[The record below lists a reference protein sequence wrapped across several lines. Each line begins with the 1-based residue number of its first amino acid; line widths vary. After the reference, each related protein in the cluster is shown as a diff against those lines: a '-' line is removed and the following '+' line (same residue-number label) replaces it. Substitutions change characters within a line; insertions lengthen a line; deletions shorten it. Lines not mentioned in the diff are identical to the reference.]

1 MQTDEEEAISPMA
14 TRVTMEAE
22 ASSSPLET
30 RSESSEPHHHQQHVS
45 SESKSLD
52 LAPTHV
58 SSSTYTPLRV
68 ALLSTIFLTL
78 ISVTAMEVIHAT
90 SKGQNIWGDFRQ
102 SNPAW
107 CEAEGADRTNFL
119 IEPWNCRSDYTYVA
133 WGYFL
138 LSIGVSDIIT
148 KRSLHHMAL
157 LLVGPIPPETEHLI
171 NPMMRYPH
179 ITIGNGIV
187 NLLHGIGSFWFHAC
201 ECTTAGRWDV
211 AGMLAVM
218 SLPLFYTVV
227 QALPYAWYVTH
238 RLKCFG
244 ISTLVPLGQLMVW
257 MAVLLN
263 GAGNSSERVKGMMST
278 NLVFIGLMLVG
289 RLLQKKRNKAVDA
302 VDEGNHGRLLYHE
315 QNGFLVFS
323 ALPLFFLGFI
333 CWNMDKNG
341 TWCNPRSWWQ
351 GHAIWHLFTCMALIV
366 LYYFYRL
373 ERIVR
378 VVQP

>member
-1 MQTDEEEAISPMA
+1 
-14 TRVTMEAE
+14 
-22 ASSSPLET
+22 
-30 RSESSEPHHHQQHVS
+30 
-45 SESKSLD
+45 
-52 LAPTHV
+52 
-58 SSSTYTPLRV
+58 
-68 ALLSTIFLTL
+68 
-78 ISVTAMEVIHAT
+78 
-90 SKGQNIWGDFRQ
+90 
-102 SNPAW
+102 
-107 CEAEGADRTNFL
+107 
-119 IEPWNCRSDYTYVA
+119 
-133 WGYFL
+133 
-138 LSIGVSDIIT
+138 
-148 KRSLHHMAL
+148 
-157 LLVGPIPPETEHLI
+157 
-171 NPMMRYPH
+171 
-179 ITIGNGIV
+179 
-187 NLLHGIGSFWFHAC
+187 
-201 ECTTAGRWDV
+201 
-211 AGMLAVM
+211 
-218 SLPLFYTVV
+218 
-227 QALPYAWYVTH
+227 
-238 RLKCFG
+238 
-244 ISTLVPLGQLMVW
+244 

-378 VVQP
+378 VVQPWSCTYSYWCFSSRRGTSCVSSSGIRPLLRLPPRNRVALVVYPSWCRSQFLIMWRRFKRMLSNIVFPWDSSYSLRILFT